1 MKKSI
6 LAVAVLSIF
15 AGVSQ
20 AESTIDLYQ
29 VAGTL
34 ENQSNVLVGTDVLA
48 APETATTQLSQ
59 AADAARINLIQSNVT
74 DNTTIVTQAGASTAN
89 VFVNVT
95 EGSIVADPITG
106 DNSDPTFLSAAD
118 AGVTTERNY
127 INVSQAADGE
137 VANIMLD
144 GTDNTI
150 ITSQSLTGSVNVVA
164 HAVNSSVVIT
174 Q

>member
-6 LAVAVLSIF
+6 LAVAVLSMF
-15 AGVSQ
+15 AGVSL
-20 AESTIDLYQ
+20 ADSTVDIYQ
-29 VAGTL
+29 VAGTT
-34 ENQSNVLVGTDVLA
+34 ETQSNLLVGTDVLA

-106 DNSDPTFLSAAD
+106 DNSDPTFLSATD

-137 VANIMLD
+137 VANISVD
-144 GTDNTI
+144 GTDNII
-150 ITSQSLTGSVNVVA
+150 ITSQSLAGTVNVAA
-164 HAVNSSVVIT
+164 HGVNTSTVIT